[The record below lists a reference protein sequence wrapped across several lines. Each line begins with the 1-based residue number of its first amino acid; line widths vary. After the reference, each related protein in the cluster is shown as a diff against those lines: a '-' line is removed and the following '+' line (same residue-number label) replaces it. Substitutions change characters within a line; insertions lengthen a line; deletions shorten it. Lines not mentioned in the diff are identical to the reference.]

1 MQGLIQHPNMNQ
13 SDQPSQARPSPQGPV
28 EFRDH
33 CPPEF
38 LRELLPDPGIG
49 AFSRYAPQ
57 AAARQLAALVKVAAL
72 PRSRVLVA
80 HCGGRLVA
88 YLTFHPPEADS
99 RWASLPPGQIL
110 ELGGIEVARGLR
122 GLGLASQ
129 LMRRAFSSPDFDATI
144 VYAEA
149 LTWCWDLEGSI
160 LGMAGYRH
168 MMLRLFG
175 AHGFEPSITDEPN
188 IRYDRG
194 NLLLVRIGPKTPP
207 ALVAQFQATL
217 IEKGEGAEDPTPGS
231 ERRG

>member
-33 CPPEF
+33 CPPEL

-110 ELGGIEVARGLR
+110 ELGGIEVARGMR

-129 LMRRAFSSPDFDATI
+129 LMRRAFYSPDFDATI

-194 NLLLVRIGPKTPP
+194 NLLLVRLGPMAPA

-217 IEKGEGAEDPTPGS
+217 IQKDDES
-231 ERRG
+231 

>member
-1 MQGLIQHPNMNQ
+1 MQGLLHHPNMNQ
-13 SDQPSQARPSPQGPV
+13 SDQSSRAAPPPQVPV

-33 CPPEF
+33 CTPEF
-38 LRELLPDPGIG
+38 LRELVPDPVIG

-57 AAARQLAALVKVAAL
+57 AADRQLAALVKVAAL

-88 YLTFHPPEADS
+88 YLTFHPPEEDS

-129 LMRRAFSSPDFDATI
+129 LMSRAFSSPHFDATI
-144 VYAEA
+144 VYAQA
-149 LTWCWDLEGSI
+149 LTWCWDLEGSN
-160 LGMAGYRH
+160 LSMAGYRH

-175 AHGFEPSITDEPN
+175 AHGFEPYVTDEPN

-217 IEKGEGAEDPTPGS
+217 IEKSEGTENPAPGS

>member
-194 NLLLVRIGPKTPP
+194 NLLLVRLGPRAPA

-217 IEKGEGAEDPTPGS
+217 IQKDDES
-231 ERRG
+231 

>member
-110 ELGGIEVARGLR
+110 ELGGIEVARGMR

-217 IEKGEGAEDPTPGS
+217 IQKDDES
-231 ERRG
+231 

>member
-1 MQGLIQHPNMNQ
+1 MQGLLQHPNMVQ
-13 SDQPSQARPSPQGPV
+13 SDQPSQARPSPQVPV

-57 AAARQLAALVKVAAL
+57 AAARQSAALVKVAAL

-99 RWASLPPGQIL
+99 RWAPLPPGQIF

-149 LTWCWDLEGSI
+149 LTWCWDLEGST

-188 IRYDRG
+188 IRYDRA
-194 NLLLVRIGPKTPP
+194 NLLLVRLGPRAPA

-217 IEKGEGAEDPTPGS
+217 IQKDDES
-231 ERRG
+231 

>member
-1 MQGLIQHPNMNQ
+1 MQGLLHHSDMNQ
-13 SDQPSQARPSPQGPV
+13 SDQPSRATPSPQGPV

-38 LRELLPDPGIG
+38 LRGLVSDPGIG

-57 AAARQLAALVKVAAL
+57 SADRQLAALVKVAAL
-72 PRSRVLVA
+72 PQSRVLVA
-80 HCGGRLVA
+80 HCGSRLVA

-99 RWASLPPGQIL
+99 RWASLPHGQIL

-122 GLGLASQ
+122 GLGLASR
-129 LMRRAFSSPDFDATI
+129 LMSRAFSPPDFDATI
-144 VYAEA
+144 VYAQA
-149 LTWCWDLEGSI
+149 LTWCWDLEGSN
-160 LGMAGYRH
+160 LSMAGYRH

-175 AHGFEPSITDEPN
+175 AHGFGPYVTDEPN

-194 NLLLVRIGPKTPP
+194 NVLLVRISPKTPP

-217 IEKGEGAEDPTPGS
+217 IEKSQGAENPAPGS

>member
-1 MQGLIQHPNMNQ
+1 MQGSLHHPNMNR
-13 SDQPSQARPSPQGPV
+13 SDQPSQARPSPQVPV

-33 CPPEF
+33 CPPGF
-38 LRELLPDPGIG
+38 LRELVPDRGIG

-57 AAARQLAALVKVAAL
+57 AADRQLAALVKVAAL

-80 HCGGRLVA
+80 HSGGRLVA
-88 YLTFHPPEADS
+88 YLTFHPAERDS
-99 RWASLPPGQIL
+99 RWAPLPPGQIL

-144 VYAEA
+144 VYAQA
-149 LTWCWDLEGSI
+149 LTWCWDLEGST

-188 IRYDRG
+188 IRYDRA
-194 NLLLVRIGPKTPP
+194 NLLLVRLGPRAPA
-207 ALVAQFQATL
+207 ALVEQFQATL
-217 IEKGEGAEDPTPGS
+217 IQKDDQP
-231 ERRG
+231 